1 MINFRLAAPSGRR
14 RGPKRGVSHGR
25 SATAHERIRRTAW
38 SCRACAPQKL
48 RAARAGANEYS

>member
-14 RGPKRGVSHGR
+14 RGPKHGVSDGR

-38 SCRACAPQKL
+38 SCRAAC
-48 RAARAGANEYS
+48 RES